1 MFKQLLEFVR
11 QALFLQHDVARLKE
25 DVKDLE
31 TRLHETNDA
40 VRQLAFEI
48 QRIGER
54 ERHER
59 EKFMLKIE
67 NVLLRFERLLPPGTD
82 SKKGK

>member
-11 QALFLQHDVARLKE
+11 QALFLQRDLRELKE
-25 DVKDLE
+25 DVASLE
-31 TRLHETNDA
+31 RGLHDTNEA
-40 VRQLAFEI
+40 VRQLAFEL
-48 QRIGER
+48 QRLNER

-67 NVLLRFERLLPPGTD
+67 NTLLRYERALALPKE
-82 SKKGK
+82 SKKHK